1 MQEKELPCP
10 DEERYPGGYV
20 PSPTGPPS
28 PPATGPA
35 NIGERHPVNV
45 SECGDRFVL
54 EMSVPGACA
63 ADFFIRVDAKGI
75 LIGRNGYTDDASS
88 EKLLCRHEFD
98 TNPFRRYIPMP
109 GAVDAER
116 ITASYANGIL
126 KLLLPKGVSG
136 EDCPVIQV
144 PVY

>member
-1 MQEKELPCP
+1 
-10 DEERYPGGYV
+10 
-20 PSPTGPPS
+20 
-28 PPATGPA
+28 
-35 NIGERHPVNV
+35 
-45 SECGDRFVL
+45 
-54 EMSVPGACA
+54 MSVPGACA